1 MSQCLETAHKAGMTS
16 LSLPAMGTGGLGY
29 PRDKTAAAMFVEV
42 KKFSQNNPRTS
53 LRDIRFSVF
62 DQPTV
67 QVRSC
72 VLCVY
77 VYMYMLFVQA
87 CMWLKSIFFSVTK
100 LSWTTS

>member
-67 QVRSC
+67 QVRC
-72 VLCVY
+72 GIPHMYLN
-77 VYMYMLFVQA
+77 VYMNMYYA
-87 CMWLKSIFFSVTK
+87 
-100 LSWTTS
+100 